1 MAQKNTEQHSEMKK
15 LQDAIDNRDAEG
27 FINNFDNYKKNPHF
41 ESNVRNY
48 RCHSKQERGNI
59 ESNNTILHYAV
70 ERLQFEDGKDNDI
83 IEKIVKLSPD
93 LLACGKVSEAH
104 KGQTPLHI
112 LIVRKQKVTLR
123 RIKDWI
129 LSDELKMGD
138 TVRNN
143 ISNPKV
149 EGNLF
154 EKTIMKGELPHIVA
168 ALTLDIEI
176 AKIVIE
182 MTSQNIKA
190 KNSNGNTVYHC
201 LVEHAAR
208 NPNDIQEVIAMWKFL
223 VRYPNE
229 KADLEK
235 ADLIV
240 EALDKKGMRETNND
254 HLRPLQL
261 AADLGV
267 ADLFDII
274 LNLEKIKNDDEGLFD
289 SDLYDICVIDT
300 VTHFKVQ
307 TVNKKNHENNENA
320 KRNQVGPI
328 EAGNKEDKVG
338 KAVTTEKY
346 KWSQSVLEMVCNRKV
361 ARDKDSVYQIIRQ
374 PAVKMLIKLKWEE
387 SRKAVCILAL
397 IHFCLMVWYS
407 AYAVVWSLEAFP
419 SNSTNPAT
427 TDYQRTFMFVSSI
440 LCFVVG
446 ALYLII
452 TVLLIISRCIRPN
465 SFEYFTHDLEYIVLL
480 C

>member
-1 MAQKNTEQHSEMKK
+1 MAQKTTETSSEMEELQKAISNKK
-15 LQDAIDNRDAEG
+15 GKE
-27 FINNFDNYKKNPHF
+27 FINIFDNYKDKKNLK
-41 ESNVRNY
+41 SDVRNY
-48 RCHSKQERGNI
+48 RCHSKKEGENT
-59 ESNNTILHYAV
+59 ENNNTILHHAAV
-70 ERLQFEDGKDNDI
+70 NLDDEDDDNDI

-93 LLACGKVSEAH
+93 LLACGKVSETH
-104 KGQTPLHI
+104 KGQTPIHI
-112 LIVRKQKVTLR
+112 LIVRKQKETLR
-123 RIKDWI
+123 RIKDLI
-129 LSDELKMGD
+129 LSDKLEMGD

-149 EGNLF
+149 EGKLF
-154 EKTIMKGELPHIVA
+154 EKTIMEGELPHIVA

-201 LVEHAAR
+201 LVQHAAR

-229 KADLEK
+229 MADLEK

-240 EALDKKGMRETNND
+240 KALDKKTMRETNND

-261 AADLGV
+261 AAKLGV

-361 ARDKDSVYQIIRQ
+361 ARNKDSVYQIIRQ
-374 PAVKMLIKLKWEE
+374 PAVKMLIKLKWKE
-387 SRKAVCILAL
+387 SRKAVRILAL

-407 AYAVVWSLEAFP
+407 AYAVVWSVEAFP
-419 SNSTNPAT
+419 SNSTNPAI

-446 ALYLII
+446 AL
-452 TVLLIISRCIRPN
+452 
-465 SFEYFTHDLEYIVLL
+465 
-480 C
+480 